1 MPDKNSVPNQ
11 KTCKELILYFYLK
24 NLPVTTNWFFFF

>member
-11 KTCKELILYFYLK
+11 KTCKELILYFYFK
-24 NLPVTTNWFFFF
+24 KSTSDH